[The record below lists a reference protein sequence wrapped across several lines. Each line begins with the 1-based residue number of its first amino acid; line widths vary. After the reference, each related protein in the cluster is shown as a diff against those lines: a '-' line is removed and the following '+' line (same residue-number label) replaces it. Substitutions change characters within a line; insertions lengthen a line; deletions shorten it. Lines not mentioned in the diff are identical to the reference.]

1 MTFSF
6 QKATNHQKAH
16 DREENWNSPQSCVT
30 NFSSTRTHTST
41 SELSA
46 VIFWSLGSGLAIPIT
61 SNIPKHCGAGPSS
74 ENHILFH
81 IWVRHIYGIEVARQ
95 VFK

>member
-1 MTFSF
+1 
-6 QKATNHQKAH
+6 
-16 DREENWNSPQSCVT
+16 
-30 NFSSTRTHTST
+30 
-41 SELSA
+41 
-46 VIFWSLGSGLAIPIT
+46 LAIPIT
-61 SNIPKHCGAGPSS
+61 SDIPKHCWAGPSS